1 VSFPVAQLFLGM
13 GSSLLAVAV
22 LMAISFAI
30 GAATGKYSII
40 DAVWGPGFVLIALV
54 SFLVSIGHGQYGDPT
69 LRWVALIAVALWGL
83 RLGGYILLRNH
94 GLPEDPRYV
103 KMLEG
108 HSKLR
113 IVGKVQVPQGLLM
126 WFVSLPVQVAMLLS
140 DPALWLV
147 WVGAVIWLVG
157 IAFESIGDAQLAR
170 FKSDPAHKGQLMKYG
185 LWRFTRHPNY
195 FGDSAVWWGL
205 FVMVAWT
212 WIGWLT
218 ILSPIVMTYLLVAK
232 SGKALTEKRMAKS
245 KPGYAEYVATTSGFV
260 PLPPKKSS
268 STKTG
273 NGTVNR

>member
-1 VSFPVAQLFLGM
+1 MMLGL
-13 GSSLLAVAV
+13 GSSLGAVAV

-30 GAATGKYSII
+30 GATTGKYSVI
-40 DAVWGPGFVLIALV
+40 DAVWGPGFVVIAVV
-54 SFLVSIGHGQYGDPT
+54 SFLVSIGQGNPL
-69 LRWVALIAVALWGL
+69 LRWVVLLAVALWGL
-83 RLGGYILLRNH
+83 RLGAYILLRNH

-108 HSKLR
+108 HRKLR

-140 DPALWLV
+140 APARPLV
-147 WVGAVIWLVG
+147 WIGAAIWLIG
-157 IAFESIGDAQLAR
+157 ITFESIGDAQLAK
-170 FKSDPAHKGQLMKYG
+170 FKSDPANRGLLMKYG

-212 WIGWLT
+212 WVGWLT

-232 SGKALTEKRMAKS
+232 SGKALTEKRLAKS
-245 KPGYAEYVATTSGFV
+245 KPGYAEYVATTSGFL
-260 PLPPKKSS
+260 PLPPKKSIADKAKN
-268 STKTG
+268 TQNG
-273 NGTVNR
+273 NVNA